1 MSSVPGCPTPVRCP
15 ERPRASCCSHCTG
28 GKQTAHG
35 VRRLQRYGLLIG
47 LCSAAS
53 APAAEINPLDYNC
66 ADFIRADE
74 RFQDWRQTV
83 ELETCDRVQ
92 RLARIAARS
101 ARGDVPR
108 FFVETISAEK
118 IPEIG
123 VDIPLVRVVFPQR
136 VFFDTAD
143 SELRP
148 EGRQVVDFV
157 AETLRWDLPDVAVFI
172 AGHTDP
178 RGGWDYNY
186 NLSIDRANAVAS
198 VLRNSGVATGTIW
211 RVGFGPDMPLV
222 PNLGEESWGYNRRV
236 EFLFAAKVEAVAIWL
251 ADIQIDG
258 LCQAKDEATS
268 MACKRELQLR
278 SDYTAV
284 EVLSTELAAQPESR
298 QAISVPGAGKSDV
311 HPTRGVSTIAPNA
324 KEPVAVV
331 PSGLTV
337 APVPKARMIV
347 INPISR
353 TSRMAE
359 G

>member
-1 MSSVPGCPTPVRCP
+1 MAAGIR
-15 ERPRASCCSHCTG
+15 RARH
-28 GKQTAHG
+28 
-35 VRRLQRYGLLIG
+35 YGLLIG
-47 LCSAAS
+47 LCSAAA
-53 APAAEINPLDYNC
+53 APAVEINPLDYNC
-66 ADFIRADE
+66 TDYIRADE
-74 RFQDWRQTV
+74 RYQDWRQTV

-101 ARGDVPR
+101 ARGNVPR
-108 FFVETISAEK
+108 FFVETIAAEK
-118 IPEIG
+118 IPQIG

-148 EGRQVVDFV
+148 EARQVVDFV

-178 RGGWDYNY
+178 RGDWDYNY
-186 NLSIDRANAVAS
+186 NLSIDRANTVAS
-198 VLRNSGVATGTIW
+198 ALRNAGIATGTIW

-222 PNLGEESWGYNRRV
+222 PNRDEESWGYNRRV
-236 EFLFAAKVEAVAIWL
+236 EFLFAAKVEAVAVWL

-258 LCQAKDEATS
+258 LCQAHDEAAS

-284 EVLSTELAAQPESR
+284 EVLSAATTADPQSR
-298 QAISVPGAGKSDV
+298 QGIADPGHEKIGVDPREAGA
-311 HPTRGVSTIAPNA
+311 TIAPVTID
-324 KEPVAVV
+324 P
-331 PSGLTV
+331 P
-337 APVPKARMIV
+337 APTPKARMIV
-347 INPISR
+347 INPVSR

>member
-1 MSSVPGCPTPVRCP
+1 MSSVPSCPNSARCP
-15 ERPRASCCSHCTG
+15 ERPRASDCSHCAG

-148 EGRQVVDFV
+148 EARQVVDFV

-178 RGGWDYNY
+178 RGDWDYNY
-186 NLSIDRANAVAS
+186 NLSIDRANTVAS
-198 VLRNSGVATGTIW
+198 ALRNSGVATGTIW

-222 PNLGEESWGYNRRV
+222 PNLDEESWGYNRRV
-236 EFLFAAKVEAVAIWL
+236 EFLFAAKVEAVAVWL
-251 ADIQIDG
+251 ADIQVDG
-258 LCQAKDEATS
+258 LCQAHDEAAS
-268 MACKRELQLR
+268 IACKRELQLR

-284 EVLSTELAAQPESR
+284 EVLSSATTADPQSHQGIASPDREKIGVNPE
-298 QAISVPGAGKSDV
+298 GGKGTIEPPV
-311 HPTRGVSTIAPNA
+311 GIGPPEPPT
-324 KEPVAVV
+324 
-331 PSGLTV
+331 
-337 APVPKARMIV
+337 PKARMIV
-347 INPISR
+347 INPVSR